1 MGGIPVQ
8 LGLNR
13 DETKAYNNMTAPETF
28 VFNALPDNNAKIVY
42 VRALVDRD
50 RNWRESSDI
59 NQKLIYC
66 TLYVT
71 SLIVLALLDLTI
83 FKTMEKS

>member
-1 MGGIPVQ
+1 MGNIPAQ

-13 DETKAYNNMTAPETF
+13 DETKAYNSMTAPETF

-50 RNWRESSDI
+50 RNWRERS
-59 NQKLIYC
+59 
-66 TLYVT
+66 
-71 SLIVLALLDLTI
+71 
-83 FKTMEKS
+83 

>member
-50 RNWRESSDI
+50 RNWRESS
-59 NQKLIYC
+59 LFR
-66 TLYVT
+66 LFGRF
-71 SLIVLALLDLTI
+71 LTYL
-83 FKTMEKS
+83 FRRFLGH